1 MPRRRSQARSRKS
14 RASRSRARR
23 KDRVVNGKKASSRR
37 SRSPSHDVKFDEVQS
52 VVFDKDYWDLEEARE
67 WLKEHGY
74 KAGEPDETKNTYRF
88 RQFEPKYG
96 STWDFAMKTIRSATK
111 KLPISL
117 NLNFNVV

>member
-1 MPRRRSQARSRKS
+1 MPRRRSRARSRKS

-37 SRSPSHDVKFDEVQS
+37 NDVKFDEVQS

-96 STWDFAMKTIRSATK
+96 STWDFAMKTIKSATK